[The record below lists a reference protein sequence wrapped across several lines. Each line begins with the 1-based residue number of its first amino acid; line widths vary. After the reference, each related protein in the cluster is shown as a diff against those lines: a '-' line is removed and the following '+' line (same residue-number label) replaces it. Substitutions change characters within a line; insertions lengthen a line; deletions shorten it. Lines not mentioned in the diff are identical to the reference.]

1 MIKNIFFI
9 AALTALIGC
18 SEQAHKPL
26 LYTVKHDQFSIQV
39 PAKGELFAAKATVI
53 NAPISRSGSQVL
65 AWLAPEYTFVKQG
78 EIIAKFDGEVMTKSK
93 EAKLNELNM
102 TLQDIQDKSG
112 QLNKELTSINKDIA
126 LVGEEKTF
134 ADKFAIDD
142 ERILS
147 KLEILESMQ
156 DSQYLGTKQNY
167 LEWKEGNFSES
178 SSGEMSLLEMKKTQH
193 QTNLNMLKDSLSKLE
208 IKAPHDGMIVY
219 KSNWRGEKSRPGQLY
234 WPGQKIAELPDIQKM
249 KVKLF
254 VAEKEAIDLTE
265 NADVSFL
272 LNAEVDKRFAGKVES
287 ISAYPSSITRGDPQK
302 FFEVIVKLTNQQPSI
317 FVPGRKVTATIMI
330 EPPKEKLI
338 VPLQAVFSQ
347 DNEQYVWLYTNGEF
361 KKAPVQLGKT
371 SLSHAV
377 IEQGLQAG
385 QEISLIE
392 RGAS

>member
-1 MIKNIFFI
+1 MKKIILLITFI
-9 AALTALIGC
+9 SVLLGC
-18 SEQAHKPL
+18 SEQTAKPL
-26 LYTVKHDQFSIQV
+26 LYTVQHDNFSIQI
-39 PAKGELFAAKATVI
+39 PARGELFAAKATVI
-53 NAPISRSGSQVL
+53 STPISRSGSQVL
-65 AWLAPEYTFVKQG
+65 SWLAPEYAFVKQG
-78 EIIAKFDGEVMTKSK
+78 EIIAKFDGEVMIKSK

-112 QLNKELTSINKDIA
+112 QLNKELTSINKDIT

-134 ADKFAIDD
+134 ADKFAIED

-156 DSQYLGTKQNY
+156 DSQYLGTKQEY

-178 SSGEMSLLEMKKTQH
+178 SSGEMSLLEMKKNQH
-193 QTNLNMLKDSLSKLE
+193 QTNLNMLEDSLSKLE

-219 KSNWRGEKSRPGQLY
+219 RSNWRGEKSRPGQMY
-234 WPGQKIAELPDIQKM
+234 WPGQKIAELPDIQEM

-254 VAEKEAIDLTE
+254 VAEKEAIDLTKD
-265 NADVSFL
+265 APVSFL
-272 LNAEVDKRFAGKVES
+272 LNADVSKRFNGKVES
-287 ISAYPSSITRGDPQK
+287 ISAYPSSIERGDPQK
-302 FFEVIVKLTNQQPSI
+302 YFEVIVVLSEQQPSL

-330 EPPKEKLI
+330 QPPKEKLV

-347 DNEQYVWLYTNGEF
+347 NNEQFVWLYTQGKFE
-361 KKAPVQLGKT
+361 KTPVELGQT

-377 IEQGLQAG
+377 IEQGLKPG
-385 QEISLIE
+385 QEISLVE

>member
-1 MIKNIFFI
+1 MKKTILLM
-9 AALTALIGC
+9 LTLLAGC
-18 SEQAHKPL
+18 SEPSNQPL
-26 LYTVKHDQFSIQV
+26 LYTVKQNKFSIQV

-65 AWLAPEYTFVKQG
+65 AWLAPEYAFVKQG
-78 EIIAKFDGEVMTKSK
+78 EIIAKFDGEVMTKNK

-112 QLNKELTSINKDIA
+112 QLNKELTSINKDIT

-156 DSQYLGTKQNY
+156 DSQYLGTKQEY

-178 SSGEMSLLEMKKTQH
+178 SSGEMSLLEMKKNQH

-219 KSNWRGEKSRPGQLY
+219 QSNWRGEKSRPGQMY
-234 WPGQKIAELPDIQKM
+234 WPGQKIAELPDIQEM
-249 KVKLF
+249 KIKLF
-254 VAEKEAIDLTE
+254 VAEKEAIDLTKGAPVNFLL
-265 NADVSFL
+265 NADVSKSF
-272 LNAEVDKRFAGKVES
+272 KGTVES
-287 ISAYPSSITRGDPQK
+287 ISTYPSSIERGDPQK
-302 FFEVIVKLTNQQPSI
+302 FFEVIVTLEKQQPSM
-317 FVPGRKVTATIMI
+317 FVPGRKVTATII
-330 EPPKEKLI
+330 IQPPEEKLI
-338 VPLQAVFSQ
+338 VPLQAVFSKN
-347 DNEQYVWLYTNGEF
+347 NEQFVWLYTQGKF
-361 KKAPVQLGKT
+361 KKAPVQLGQT

-377 IEQGLQAG
+377 IEQGLTSG
-385 QEISLIE
+385 QEISLVE
-392 RGAS
+392 RGES